1 MVWATLHKHQIEVF
15 VITFMCVMSLHAA
28 RESWYMV
35 KHEVHETLGFS
46 STFLGTIDTVFLLFY
61 SLGYYSSGILG
72 DRFVVTKM
80 VGYGMLC
87 AAVLYV
93 IICVL
98 CMLRVVSHPVY
109 LILWALQG
117 PSQGT
122 DLTGCVAIMANWFPP
137 EIRGR
142 VMGLWGANQSVGNI
156 VGEYMAAVIYDQ
168 AHLSWE
174 WVIAVPALLVA
185 IVAVCLL
192 VFVYDHPKARE
203 AAEVTPNSAPLIVRD
218 VSAHAETIADYE
230 HEDHKPHVG
239 FWESWQ
245 LPGVAL
251 CAFSYGGVKLLNYG
265 MRMWMPYYLIA
276 NFHMHMGHLALLL
289 STYNIGGIAGSVL
302 GGWLS
307 DAYSRRM
314 ATVGS
319 MLLLSI
325 PLMILFRMVTPST
338 EFLFY
343 VFIPLMGVMI
353 GGVANLMSCAVSAD
367 LAQQQ
372 GAHAHQ
378 DAKTTV
384 IGIINGTGSFGAAFG
399 QVMIGWLQTYS
410 WNYVFAFLVGKRHLA
425 IALFSFS
432 MLVPLIM
439 REGKKS
445 QVAEIDS

>member
-15 VITFMCVMSLHAA
+15 VITFMCVLSLHAA

-35 KHEVHETLGFS
+35 KHEVHQELGFS
-46 STFLGTIDTVFLLFY
+46 STFLGTIDTTFLLFY
-61 SLGYYSSGILG
+61 SVGYYSSVILG
-72 DRFVVTKM
+72 DRLVVSRM

-87 AAVLYV
+87 AALLYI
-93 IICVL
+93 IICLL
-98 CMLRVVSHPVY
+98 CMARVVSQPLY
-109 LILWALQG
+109 LVLWALQG

-156 VGEYMAAVIYDQ
+156 VGEYLAAIIYDE
-168 AHLSWE
+168 LGMSWE
-174 WVIAVPALLVA
+174 WVIAIPALLVA
-185 IVAVCLL
+185 AVAVSLL
-192 VFVYDHPKARE
+192 VVVYDHPKAKE
-203 AAEVTPNSAPLIVRD
+203 AAEVSSRSAPLIARD
-218 VSAHAETIADYE
+218 VASQSETLAEYE
-230 HEDHKPHVG
+230 QEDHKSHVG
-239 FWESWQ
+239 FWESWR

-251 CAFSYGGVKLLNYG
+251 CAFSYGGIKLLNYG

-289 STYNIGGIAGSVL
+289 STYNIGGIVGSVL

-314 ATVGS
+314 ATVGT
-319 MLLLSI
+319 MIICSI
-325 PLMILFRMVTPST
+325 PLMILFRMVTPAT
-338 EFLFY
+338 EVLFY
-343 VFIPLMGVMI
+343 VFIPLMGFMI

-372 GAHAHQ
+372 SAHAHQ

-399 QVMIGWLQTYS
+399 QVVIGWLQTYS
-410 WNYVFAFLVGKRHLA
+410 WNYVFAFLVGKLYSV
-425 IALFSFS
+425 IAVFSFS

-445 QVAEIDS
+445 KVQEFDS